1 MISEALAIFSLAGK
15 TALVTGASRGLGR
28 AMATALAGA
37 GANVVLAARDEA
49 KLAEVQAEIVDA
61 GGTAAVLPLE
71 LTDEGACIRAVGSIE
86 ADHGKLDILL
96 NNAGI
101 IEWTPLLEGK
111 TEDWRRIVDTN
122 LTSMFV
128 LSREAAKGMKAR
140 RWGRIIN
147 IGSVL
152 SMLGRANLASY
163 CASKA
168 GIAGLTKSLAAEL
181 GPHNVTCNCILP
193 GYFITEINQSLTARP
208 GYVEM
213 VAGCAPLD
221 RWGDPNELGGMAI
234 FLASAASSFMTG
246 QVVSVDGGIA
256 AAFVVPPA
264 A

>member
-1 MISEALAIFSLAGK
+1 MSETLKMFSLAGK

-28 AMATALAGA
+28 AMAAAMAGA
-37 GANVVLAARDEA
+37 GAHVVLAARDEA
-49 KLAEVQAEIVDA
+49 KLDEVQAEIVGT
-61 GGTAAVLPLE
+61 GGAASTLPLE
-71 LTDEGACIRAVGSIE
+71 LTDEGACVRAIASIE
-86 ADHGKLDILL
+86 TDHGKLDILL

-101 IEWTPLLEGK
+101 IEWTPLSEGR

-128 LSREAAKGMKAR
+128 LSREAAKGMKVR

-152 SMLGRANLASY
+152 STLGRANLASY

-181 GPHNVTCNCILP
+181 GPHNVTCNCVLP
-193 GYFITEINQSLTARP
+193 GYFTTEINQSLTARP

-221 RWGDPNELGGMAI
+221 RWGDPKELGGIAI
-234 FLASAASSFMTG
+234 FLASGASSFMTG
-246 QVVSVDGGIA
+246 QIVSVDGGIA
-256 AAFVVPPA
+256 AAFVIPPA

>member
-1 MISEALAIFSLAGK
+1 MSDVLQIFSLVGR

-28 AMATALAGA
+28 AMAAALAGA
-37 GANVVLAARDEA
+37 GAHVILAARDEA
-49 KLAEVQAEIVDA
+49 KLATAQTEIIET
-61 GGTAAVLPLE
+61 GGSASILPLE
-71 LTDEGACIRAVGSIE
+71 LTDERACIEAVRAVE

-101 IEWTPLLEGK
+101 IEWTPLAEGK
-111 TEDWRRIVDTN
+111 TADWRRIVDTN
-122 LTSMFV
+122 VTSMFI
-128 LSREAAKGMKAR
+128 LSREAAKGMTER

-152 SMLGRANLASY
+152 SILGRANLASY

-168 GIAGLTKSLAAEL
+168 AIAGLTKSVAAEL

-193 GYFITEINQSLTARP
+193 GYFNTEINQALTARP

-221 RWGDPNELGGMAI
+221 RWGDPKELGGVAI
-234 FLASAASSFMTG
+234 FLASDASSFVTG
-246 QVVSVDGGIA
+246 QVISVDGGIS
-256 AAFVVPPA
+256 AAFVIPPA